1 MIMLELHTQEFVQ
14 DNIDIEQ
21 IESNNITLLNLKDE
35 GEIKFFRFVSI
46 Y

>member
-1 MIMLELHTQEFVQ
+1 MLELHTQESVQ
-14 DNIDIEQ
+14 DIEQ
-21 IESNNITLLNLKDE
+21 IKLGNITLLNPEDE